1 MRIAIVT
8 ETWPP
13 EINGVALTVQALAV
27 GLVAQGHAVEVIRPR
42 VKADN
47 DPDLSSR
54 VCNEVAVPGAR
65 VPRYPMLRFGL
76 PAGRLLLRRWQA
88 EKPDVLYAATEGPLG
103 WSALAIARKL
113 GIPVSSGFHTRFDDF
128 ADHYGLGL
136 IAPAVLSYL
145 RRFHNRAQ
153 VTLVPT
159 AELAAV
165 LERNGF
171 HNVRVLRRAVDVELF
186 HPMRRDR
193 SLRAAWGV
201 GTADPVLLQVGRI
214 APEKNLALA
223 VKAFRAIQRRQPQ
236 ARLVM
241 VGDGPDR
248 GALAAQNP
256 DVVFTGALRGDDLA
270 RCYASADVFLF
281 PSLTETFGNVTLEA
295 MASGLA
301 VVAFDYAAAREM
313 IVDASSGVLVPF
325 GDADAFVS
333 AALAL
338 ACDIGCRARM
348 RACARAVAESVSSP
362 HQASA
367 CFAQLLASLM
377 LREAA

>member
-13 EINGVALTVQALAV
+13 EINGVALTVQALAL
-27 GLVAQGHAVEVIRPR
+27 GLVAQGHSVEVIRPR
-42 VKADN
+42 VQADLVR
-47 DPDLSSR
+47 DHPAR
-54 VCNEVAVPGAR
+54 VCNEIPVPGAR

-76 PAGRLLLRRWQA
+76 PAGRLLQRRWQSA
-88 EKPDVLYAATEGPLG
+88 TPDVLYVATEGPLG
-103 WSALAIARKL
+103 WSALAIARKF

-128 ADHYGLGL
+128 AGHYGLGL
-136 IAPAVLSYL
+136 LAPAVLSYL

-153 VTLVPT
+153 ATLVPT
-159 AELAAV
+159 AELAAL
-165 LERNGF
+165 LEHGGF
-171 HNVRVLRRAVDVELF
+171 QNVRVLRRAVDVELF
-186 HPMRRDR
+186 HPLRRDS
-193 SLRAAWGV
+193 SLRASWGV
-201 GTADPVLLQVGRI
+201 GATDPVVLQVGRI

-223 VKAFRAIQRRQPQ
+223 VRAFRAIQRRQPR

-248 GALAAQNP
+248 AALAAQNP
-256 DVVFTGALRGDDLA
+256 DVVFAGTLRGEDLA

-301 VVAFDYAAAREM
+301 VIAFDYAAAREM
-313 IVDASSGVLVPF
+313 IVDASCGVRVPF
-325 GDADAFVS
+325 GDADAFVA

-338 ACDIGCRARM
+338 ACDAGCRARM
-348 RACARAVAESVSSP
+348 RSCARAAAESMSSP
-362 HQASA
+362 QQVSA
-367 CFAQLLASLM
+367 CFAELLESLM